1 MIQKLINI
9 FWKRKKRKKKVIEE
23 QEKYIELY
31 LYMYI

>member
-1 MIQKLINI
+1 MTQKLIKI